1 MGKFSSPHHF
11 RFFNIVYA
19 KYQALFKIFNYKK
32 FFAKKSN
39 GYTAIKKVDMVVYK
53 RSLYIK

>member
-39 GYTAIKKVDMVVYK
+39 GYTAIKKIDREV
-53 RSLYIK
+53 